1 MFEFPQCLVFHK
13 NSSNKGDFN
22 DPPGV
27 REIFRES
34 DDVENQIRLPY
45 SLSGITNASV
55 VEPANAKREGHHR
68 ASLKR
73 YLLFNIDTRW
83 TDVILV
89 LCGFVSGLVDG
100 LSFAYWKSF
109 SDMQTGMPLNK
120 HYHGD
125 QSTSNESFLIKQ
137 ETSFGQPWAWPE
149 NLTNQTSYG

>member
-1 MFEFPQCLVFHK
+1 MFEFTQCLVFHK
-13 NSSNKGDFN
+13 KPSEKSGFN

-34 DDVENQIRLPY
+34 DDIENQIRLPY
-45 SLSGITNASV
+45 SLNGITNAPF
-55 VEPANAKREGHHR
+55 VEPANAKGESHHR

-73 YLLFNIDTRW
+73 YLLFNIDRRW

-109 SDMQTGMPLNK
+109 SDMQTGMHLNK
-120 HYHGD
+120 HYHGNYRVYL
-125 QSTSNESFLIKQ
+125 TSHS
-137 ETSFGQPWAWPE
+137 QPNRKHHLGSP
-149 NLTNQTSYG
+149 GRGR

>member
-1 MFEFPQCLVFHK
+1 MFEFTQCLVFHK
-13 NSSNKGDFN
+13 NPSEKSGFN

-34 DDVENQIRLPY
+34 DDIENQIRLPY
-45 SLSGITNASV
+45 SLNGITNAPF
-55 VEPANAKREGHHR
+55 VEPANGKGESHHR

-73 YLLFNIDTRW
+73 YLLFNIDRRW

-109 SDMQTGMPLNK
+109 SDMQTGMHLNK
-120 HYHGD
+120 HYHGNYRVYL
-125 QSTSNESFLIKQ
+125 TSHS
-137 ETSFGQPWAWPE
+137 QPNRKHHLGSP
-149 NLTNQTSYG
+149 GRGR